1 MIEAGR
7 QRWSEVDAYVNGIF
21 VGTDAALEAARAAS
35 EAAGLPDIS
44 VTPAQGKFLALL
56 AQIRGARSIL
66 EIGTLGAYST
76 IWLARA
82 LPAGGR
88 LISLEVNPRHAEV
101 AKSNLAR
108 AGVASVVEVRLGE
121 ALETLPK
128 LEAEGAAPFDYIF
141 IDADKPN
148 IAPYF
153 GWAVRLSAP
162 GTVIVVDNVIRNGAI
177 IDAGSEDPNVQGVR
191 RFNDMIAAQ
200 PGVSAT
206 TLQTVGAKGY
216 DGFTLAVVQG
226 MGDGRDTEPR

>member
-35 EAAGLPDIS
+35 EAARLPDIS

>member
-1 MIEAGR
+1 M
-7 QRWSEVDAYVNGIF
+7 
-21 VGTDAALEAARAAS
+21 
-35 EAAGLPDIS
+35 
-44 VTPAQGKFLALL
+44 
-56 AQIRGARSIL
+56 
-66 EIGTLGAYST
+66 
-76 IWLARA
+76 
-82 LPAGGR
+82 PAGGR